1 MKNMMSQQTLIENAF
16 AKQDLLATEVL
27 SKKERVVPILKVAR
41 AGATTSLIKQAVE
54 SHKKVV
60 IFEPT
65 HKIGESTVHDAILY
79 SKNKDARILQIL
91 KNTDVCKKL
100 QIECEKKI
108 RLKNMKWLLRP
119 VDCEKCELFN
129 DSSCELQRI
138 LNCSDW
144 DVMVVTYQKLKALTL
159 SKEYSKVSQALLQKL
174 STADVIIFDEY
185 TSGLLG
191 LTPTVEL
198 SDKKYESL
206 LNVIFDGYDEWWEK
220 VLQIS
225 FDSLEFG
232 KKLDAGRCDKFC
244 NSLSEEDL
252 LQLNNNFTAMW
263 NKVKRLTAKGIDTD
277 FLQDMLQLV
286 CCKELLVH
294 KDRKQ
299 HITLKPIEPFE
310 KELSFINAFADDF
323 AMQGKLSILVDAHLP
338 EFDLQ
343 KHFTSKVEPFLWGDP
358 NNTNFNL
365 AYFCDSRK
373 ISEEDLYHEKTRKYL
388 QESINVICNLHKAAG
403 RILVVCLNKAMA
415 GEVEN
420 WQKQGAIPDVK
431 VTWYRSVLTKG
442 VQAEGYVQIMMGAP
456 YIPLASY
463 YHKVAQQAGVDKATA
478 WNQAFRNSNMHA
490 EFVNASSRVK
500 DPLGVYQSYVYC
512 LGITRFEVMQFLD
525 LYGQL
530 YESDEVKRPTIVTYA
545 KTGIDP
551 KMWVDMTKFFQRR
564 SEIFDS
570 EQSLPFILELTRVF
584 TKTNGKVRLQQ
595 AFRTESSEAKE
606 AFLKNTEFLMSIDI
620 YIEKHG
626 RGLVLVLNDRKP
638 YTNTNRDFCRLE
650 TQVAVTNG

>member
-1 MKNMMSQQTLIENAF
+1 MSQQILLENAF

-27 SKKERVVPILKVAR
+27 SKKDCVVPILKVAR

-65 HKIGESTVHDAILY
+65 HKIGESTVQDAILY

-108 RLKNMKWLLRP
+108 KLKNMKWLLRP

-129 DSSCELQRI
+129 DPSCELQRI

-144 DVMVVTYQKLKALTL
+144 NVLVVTYQKLKALTL
-159 SKEYSKVSQALLQKL
+159 SKEYSKVSQALLQKF

-206 LNVIFDGYDEWWEK
+206 LNVILDGYDEWWEK
-220 VLQIS
+220 VLQVS
-225 FDSLEFG
+225 YEALEFG
-232 KKLDAGRCDKFC
+232 KKLSAGRCDKFC
-244 NSLSEEDL
+244 NPLADEDL
-252 LQLNNNFTAMW
+252 LKLNNSFTGMW
-263 NKVKRLTAKGIDTD
+263 NKVKRLTAKGIDTE
-277 FLQDMLQLV
+277 FLQEMLQLV
-286 CCKELLVH
+286 CCKELFIH

-299 HITLKPIEPFE
+299 HITLKPIEPLE
-310 KELSFINAFADDF
+310 KELSFINAFADEF
-323 AMQGKLSILVDAHLP
+323 ALQGELSILVDSHLP

-343 KHFTSKVEPFLWGDP
+343 KHFKCKVELFMWGDP
-358 NNTNFNL
+358 NNTNDKI

-373 ISEEDLYHEKTRKYL
+373 IGEEDVYHEKTRRYL
-388 QESINVICNLHKAAG
+388 QESINEICNLHKNAG
-403 RILVVCLNKAMA
+403 RLLIVCLNKAMA
-415 GEVEN
+415 EEVES
-420 WQKQGAIPDVK
+420 WQKQGAISNVN

-442 VQAEGYVQIMMGAP
+442 VQAEGNVQIMIGAP

-463 YHKVAQQAGVDKATA
+463 YHKVAKDTGVDKATA
-478 WNQAFRNSNMHA
+478 WNHAFRNSNMHA

-500 DPLGVYQSYVYC
+500 DPLGIYQSYVYC

-525 LYGQL
+525 LYGSL
-530 YESDEVKRPTIVTYA
+530 YDSEEVKRPTVVAYA
-545 KTGIDP
+545 KTGVDP
-551 KMWVDMTKFFQRR
+551 KMWVDMTKLDQRR
-564 SEIFDS
+564 SEISDVECS
-570 EQSLPFILELTRVF
+570 MPYILELTRVF
-584 TKTNGKVRLQQ
+584 TKTAGKVRLQQ
-595 AFRTESSEAKE
+595 VFRRKAGEAKD
-606 AFLKNTEFLMSIDI
+606 AFLKNTKFLMSIDI
-620 YIEKHG
+620 YIERHG
-626 RGLVLVLNDRKP
+626 RGLILVLNDRKH
-638 YTNTNRDFCRLE
+638 YTNTNRDFCRLAV
-650 TQVAVTNG
+650 QAVATTG